1 MLHNIGRK
9 LKKSGK
15 RLLKAS
21 RVAGRVLGKG
31 TGFARKVIGKVDSFT
46 GGMATNALMSNP
58 YGQAAMV
65 GLSRAEMAGKMLRNP
80 QSTLKLGGVTALAR
94 ARK

>member
-15 RLLKAS
+15 RLFKAS

-58 YGQAAMV
+58 YGQVAMA
-65 GLSRAEMAGKMLRNP
+65 GLGRAEAAGKQLRNP
-80 QSTLKLGGVTALAR
+80 RTSGMKALIN
-94 ARK
+94 

>member
-1 MLHNIGRK
+1 MLHNIKRK